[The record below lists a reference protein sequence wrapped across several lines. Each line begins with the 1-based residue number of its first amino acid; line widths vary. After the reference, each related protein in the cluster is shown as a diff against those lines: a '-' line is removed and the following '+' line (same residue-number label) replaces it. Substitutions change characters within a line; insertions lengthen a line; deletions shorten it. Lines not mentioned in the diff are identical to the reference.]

1 MVKKLKVPPE
11 KVCEVKKRLLSNTLT
26 DEDCKVLLEIVDESI
41 ILGLA
46 RMAPS
51 KEKDD

>member
-11 KVCEVKKRLLSNTLT
+11 KVREVKKKLLSNTLT

-41 ILGLA
+41 ALGLA

-51 KEKDD
+51 KEKND